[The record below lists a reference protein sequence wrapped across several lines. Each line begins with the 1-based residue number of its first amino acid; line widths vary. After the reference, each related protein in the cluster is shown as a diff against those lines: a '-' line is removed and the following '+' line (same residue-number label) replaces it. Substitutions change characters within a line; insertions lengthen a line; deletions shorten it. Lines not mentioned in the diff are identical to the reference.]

1 MAREGTPD
9 CAGEHQPFERLH
21 LQNVHLPH
29 APFLADETEAF
40 ASGPAAADEGSKVM
54 KAPGMAATKR
64 KSLRLFMT
72 IGFEGCFQFIAKGS
86 GDKSGA
92 G

>member
-21 LQNVHLPH
+21 LQNKHLPH
-29 APFLADETEAF
+29 APFLAALGWEA
-40 ASGPAAADEGSKVM
+40 ASEAPSAVDVGSKVM

-72 IGFEGCFQFIAKGS
+72 IGFEGCIQFICQG
-86 GDKSGA
+86 
-92 G
+92 